1 MMNSSTLRTF
11 GPALLMGSCSL
22 LSAQSPVDIGLHAN
36 NGQLEV
42 HMRPSAD
49 FDGILS
55 STVFTLRWENS
66 ANIELGEP
74 TQPNGPATYIP
85 IAQSGAVRD
94 AGTFSYMVFAGF
106 GFEPIRN
113 TGAAWEA
120 GKEYTVLSIPFS
132 GDAAV
137 ELVND
142 NWTNEVTNN
151 ADYYVSMGGQ
161 DATGAIY
168 QKSITA
174 SEQDGAVTILP
185 NPNDGQFMFSFLVAT
200 PSDLQVDVVNTLGQS
215 IFTDAQRGFEGTY
228 RKEMDIRTESNGIY
242 YLKVSRNGDVGVHKI
257 VYR

>member
-1 MMNSSTLRTF
+1 MNASTLRKT
-11 GPALLMGSCSL
+11 GPALLMGFSSL
-22 LSAQSPVDIGLHAN
+22 LSAQSPVDIGLHTN

-55 STVFTLRWENS
+55 STVFTLRWENN

-74 TQPNGPATYIP
+74 TQPNGAATYIP

-106 GFEPIRN
+106 GFEAIRN
-113 TGAAWEA
+113 TGEAWEA
-120 GKEYTVLSIPFS
+120 GKEYTVLSIPFT
-132 GDAAV
+132 GNADV

-142 NWTNEVTNN
+142 NWTSEVTNN
-151 ADYYVSMGGQ
+151 ADYYVSLGGL

-174 SEQDGAVTILP
+174 SQEDGVVTILP

-200 PSDLQVDVVNTLGQS
+200 ASDIQVDVMNTLGQS
-215 IFTDAQRGFEGTY
+215 IFTDTQRGFEGTY
-228 RKEMDIRTESNGIY
+228 RKDMDISTQSNGIY
-242 YLKVSRNGDVGVHKI
+242 YLKVSRNGEVGVHKI